1 MIDKNFNLILY
12 LRNYG
17 VKIMELKLEKD
28 YQTDDYDNL
37 YSYIS
42 QNKGNKISEFIF
54 LENAIVPLFVIEIKE
69 HVTYVYYCCTL
80 QELVNYFNKYLLTDY
95 CPQCNKIVLKEVKK
109 ISIKF

>member
-1 MIDKNFNLILY
+1 MIDENFNLILY
-12 LRNYG
+12 LR
-17 VKIMELKLEKD
+17 KCEIMELKLEKD
-28 YQTDDYDNL
+28 YQSDDYDDL

-42 QNKGNKISEFIF
+42 QNKNNKISEFVF

-69 HVTYVYYCCTL
+69 HVTYIYYCCTL
-80 QELVNYFNKYLLTDY
+80 QELVTYFHKYLLTDY